1 MNQKVKKREASG
13 ASPAIQYTKHVKML
27 DSSCAA
33 PRRGAASVA
42 GQHFSETVSHPVGWL
57 MSTSLNIQSQ
67 DGSRTGCPTSSFEHR
82 SFCRDCRIVQV
93 MTV

>member
-57 MSTSLNIQSQ
+57 MSTVLKYSKSRWQQDRLSNI
-67 DGSRTGCPTSSFEHR
+67 F
-82 SFCRDCRIVQV
+82 F
-93 MTV
+93 